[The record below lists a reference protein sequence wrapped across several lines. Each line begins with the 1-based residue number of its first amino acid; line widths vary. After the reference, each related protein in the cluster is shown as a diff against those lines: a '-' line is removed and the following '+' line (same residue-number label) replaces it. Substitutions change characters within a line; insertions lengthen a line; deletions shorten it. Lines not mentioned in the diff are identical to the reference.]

1 MNLNDFDINKSDNI
15 CRIFV
20 VVVVVLTQVTLH
32 LEIFIRTL
40 LKMIKYQYIN
50 TQICI

>member
-15 CRIFV
+15 RRIF

>member
-20 VVVVVLTQVTLH
+20 AVVVLTQVTLH
-32 LEIFIRTL
+32 LEIFIRSL
-40 LKMIKYQYIN
+40 LKIIKYQYIN